1 LEPRKR
7 QVEGNPKAVSN
18 SFALLDNYYI
28 VDLVRDMGVMIY
40 DKDFDIVDLMKDLE
54 VARHALEKNK
64 GKDVKHPDEY
74 DEAIVADQQCEV
86 PLLEWVD
93 EDSKERTSP

>member
-1 LEPRKR
+1 
-7 QVEGNPKAVSN
+7 
-18 SFALLDNYYI
+18 
-28 VDLVRDMGVMIY
+28 
-40 DKDFDIVDLMKDLE
+40 MKDLE

-93 EDSKERTSP
+93 EDSKQRTSP